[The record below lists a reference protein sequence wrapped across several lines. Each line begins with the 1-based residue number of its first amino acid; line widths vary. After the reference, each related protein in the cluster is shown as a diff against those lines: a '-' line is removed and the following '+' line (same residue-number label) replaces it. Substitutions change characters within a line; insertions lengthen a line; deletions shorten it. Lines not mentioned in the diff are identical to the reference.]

1 MVHSQIQITQIDLN
15 SFGEFIQNLIR
26 QELENFGNTQNQ
38 GNEKE
43 FYTRI
48 ETAKL
53 LDVSLTTLFHWNN
66 DGTLK
71 NTKIGKRVYYS
82 KNEVLSRLKGNI

>member
-1 MVHSQIQITQIDLN
+1 MIHSQIQMTQIDLE
-15 SFGEFIQNLIR
+15 SFGQFIQKLVR
-26 QELENFGNTQNQ
+26 EELEKFSSTQNH
-38 GNEKE
+38 GNKKE
-43 FYTRI
+43 FYTRE

-82 KNEVLSRLKGNI
+82 KNEVLARLNS

>member
-1 MVHSQIQITQIDLN
+1 MTNSAIQLMQIDIE
-15 SFGEFIQNLIR
+15 SFGQFIQKLVR
-26 QELENFGNTQNQ
+26 EELEKIIPTQSE
-38 GNEKE
+38 EKE
-43 FYTRI
+43 FYTRE

-53 LDVSLTTLFHWNN
+53 LNVSLATLFHWNN

-82 KNEVLSRLKGNI
+82 KEGVFSKLQQVS

>member
-1 MVHSQIQITQIDLN
+1 MTNSAIQLMQIDIE
-15 SFGEFIQNLIR
+15 SFGQFIQKLVR
-26 QELENFGNTQNQ
+26 EELEKITPAQSA
-38 GNEKE
+38 EKE
-43 FYTRI
+43 FYTRE

-53 LDVSLTTLFHWNN
+53 LNVSLTTLFHWNN

-82 KNEVLSRLKGNI
+82 KNEVSSKLKAE

>member
-1 MVHSQIQITQIDLN
+1 MTNSAIQLMQIDIE
-15 SFGEFIQNLIR
+15 SFGQYIQKLVR
-26 QELENFGNTQNQ
+26 EELEKHIPAQSK
-38 GNEKE
+38 EKE
-43 FYTRI
+43 FYTRE

-53 LDVSLTTLFHWNN
+53 LNVSLTTLFHWNN

-82 KNEVLSRLKGNI
+82 NNEVFSKMKQLS

>member
-1 MVHSQIQITQIDLN
+1 MNSAIQLMQIDLD
-15 SFGEFIQNLIR
+15 SFGQFIQKLVR
-26 QELENFGNTQNQ
+26 EELEKYNNVNQ
-38 GNEKE
+38 GQENEKQ
-43 FYTRI
+43 FYTRE

-53 LDVSLTTLFHWNN
+53 LNVSLTTLFHWNN

-82 KNEVLSRLKGNI
+82 RNEVLTRLNP

>member
-1 MVHSQIQITQIDLN
+1 MTQIDLE
-15 SFGEFIQNLIR
+15 SFGQFIQKLVR
-26 QELENFGNTQNQ
+26 EELEKFNNTQNH

-43 FYTRI
+43 FYTRE

-66 DGTLK
+66 DGTLR

-82 KNEVLSRLKGNI
+82 KNEVLARLNS

>member
-1 MVHSQIQITQIDLN
+1 MTNSAIQLMQIDLD
-15 SFGEFIQNLIR
+15 SFGQFIQKLVR
-26 QELENFGNTQNQ
+26 EELEKHIPAQLT
-38 GNEKE
+38 ERE
-43 FYTRI
+43 FYTRE

-53 LDVSLTTLFHWNN
+53 LNVSLTTLFHWNN

-82 KNEVLSRLKGNI
+82 KDEVFSKLKQVS